1 MRMRIVLLGSSA
13 WFSVSR
19 VNLARTLNPLK
30 SKLKK
35 TLNPLNSAERIIK
48 DRGKIFKKKLML
60 KMNIHKISE
69 EKQRI
74 NMPNK
79 GPIKEDW

>member
-1 MRMRIVLLGSSA
+1 MRIVLLGSSA

-35 TLNPLNSAERIIK
+35 TENPINSAEAQSRIK
-48 DRGKIFKKKLML
+48 ECSKNVKKKLML
-60 KMNIHKISE
+60 KMNIYKISE
-69 EKQRI
+69 AI
-74 NMPNK
+74 
-79 GPIKEDW
+79 